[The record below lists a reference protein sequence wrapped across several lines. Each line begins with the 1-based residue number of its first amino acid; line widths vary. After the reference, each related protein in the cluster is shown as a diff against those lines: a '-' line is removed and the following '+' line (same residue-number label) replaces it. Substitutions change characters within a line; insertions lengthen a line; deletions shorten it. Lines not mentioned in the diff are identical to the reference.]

1 MTTKL
6 PLPEILFNAPTEID
20 TYTNRWINI
29 EAYAKIPTCKGIDD
43 LSTYLGYSLETLK
56 YEWS

>member
-6 PLPEILFNAPTEID
+6 PLPEVIFNTPSEID
-20 TYTNRWINI
+20 TYTTRWINI
-29 EAYAKIPTCKGIDD
+29 EAYSSLPECNDIEN
-43 LSTYLGYSLETLK
+43 LSTYLGYSLDTLK